1 MPGATKKAWTLFP
14 TRQLCLIPQWII
26 QRVIWAWI
34 LFCHCFSNGTSL
46 DSERCSKQQTH
57 TTFVSHFESGE
68 NKKDP
73 AALPHQSL
81 CFQLLV
87 WLARLGGARLVTTL
101 IAFPSLWWFKFIFNV
116 SGVSTV
122 AQAQKTLMFDIF
134 FICCRHDKL
143 NQQNNIQFPWKLRHL
158 LNVFRQPQ
166 QIITDCVQCMW
177 NECKQHSK

>member
-46 DSERCSKQQTH
+46 DSDRCSKQQTH

-101 IAFPSLWWFKFIFNV
+101 IAFPSLWWFKFI
-116 SGVSTV
+116 
-122 AQAQKTLMFDIF
+122 LMFLVSQQLLKHK
-134 FICCRHDKL
+134 RHWCLTSSSFVVVMTNLTNKTTFSSLENWDTSWMFSDSHNK
-143 NQQNNIQFPWKLRHL
+143 
-158 LNVFRQPQ
+158 
-166 QIITDCVQCMW
+166 
-177 NECKQHSK
+177 